1 MNQTLN
7 KSQEYIET
15 SWRALQ
21 YFNLYRFLISL
32 LFVGLIWIGQLPEPL
47 GVYDQKLFAFVAHG
61 YLLASIVIAV
71 VISMQMPRYKMQ
83 VAVHV
88 LIDIIAISLM
98 MYASN
103 GLDSG
108 FGMLL
113 IIAVAGGSI
122 LCAGRIA
129 ILFAAI
135 AALAVLSQEVYL
147 QLFRYYPPPN
157 YTHAGL
163 LGITFFATAILGHI
177 LAARV
182 EKSEA
187 LVKQHEVNLESLAR
201 LNEIIV
207 QRMQAGII
215 VLDDEYRVRLSNESA
230 RMLLGL
236 RENINNR
243 PIADV
248 APEITGQLKKWS
260 DEDGKYNVSIK
271 PSRGE
276 VDIQVSFTQLKS
288 DTKFGI
294 LIFLEDLALM
304 RQRAQQ
310 LKLASLGRLTASI
323 AHEVRNPLGAITHAS
338 QLLSEAGQINNEDNR
353 LIEIIMDQSRR
364 VNTIIENVQHISR
377 REPATPQLIEIKPWL
392 AAFVNELTARKNIP
406 KEKVKYSIKPEA
418 IMVRMDSSQLYQV
431 LWNLSENAIRYS
443 TGNILLELH
452 CGIKKDSQR
461 AYIDIMDHGPG
472 IKEEVIEHLFEPFF
486 TTNPMG
492 TGLGLYIASELCEAN
507 QASLNLYN
515 NSDAGCCFRI
525 HFPHMQKQHNV
536 I

>member
-1 MNQTLN
+1 MKQVLH
-7 KSQEYIET
+7 KPGMQIDT

-47 GVYDQKLFAFVAHG
+47 GIYDQRFFAFVAHG
-61 YLLASIVIAV
+61 YLFASIVIAV
-71 VISMQMPRYKMQ
+71 VISMQIPLYKMQ

-147 QLFRYYPPPN
+147 QFFRYYPPPN

-187 LVKQHEVNLESLAR
+187 LVKQQEVDLESLAR

-215 VLDDEYRVRLSNESA
+215 VLDDGYRIRLSNESA

-236 RENINNR
+236 HENINNR
-243 PIADV
+243 PIADI
-248 APEITGQLKKWS
+248 APEIIGKLRKWL
-260 DEDGKYNVSIK
+260 DGDGKHNVIIK
-271 PSRGE
+271 PTRGE
-276 VDIQVSFTQLKS
+276 VDIQVSFTQLKP
-288 DTKFGI
+288 DKKFGI
-294 LIFLEDLALM
+294 LIFLEDVALM

-310 LKLASLGRLTASI
+310 MKLASLGRLAASI

-338 QLLSEAGQINNEDNR
+338 QLLSEAGQINNENNR
-353 LIEIIMDQSRR
+353 LVEIIMDQSRR

-377 REPATPQLIEIKPWL
+377 REPATPQIIEIKPWL
-392 AAFVNELTARKNIP
+392 KDFINEFTARKNIP
-406 KEKVKYSIKPEA
+406 KEKVRSSIKPED

-431 LWNLSENAIRYS
+431 LWNLADNAIQYS

-452 CGIKKDSQR
+452 CGVKKDSQR
-461 AYIDIMDHGPG
+461 AYIDILDHGSG
-472 IKEEVIEHLFEPFF
+472 IKEEVLEHLFEPFF

-507 QASLNLYN
+507 QVALNLYH
-515 NSDAGCCFRI
+515 NSTAGCCFRI